1 MLRETELSL
10 CLVETKALVISI
22 SLQMPARS
30 CNTAWIDY
38 IAKHS
43 EIIFLSMLC
52 DLYTSSLE
60 VLIFIPH
67 PSVFATQEADRS

>member
-52 DLYTSSLE
+52 DPSPRGADLYTSSLC
-60 VLIFIPH
+60 FCNPG
-67 PSVFATQEADRS
+67 S